1 MKDKSEASA
10 CLPGI
15 AEAVDL
21 DKDTETSRN
30 IKVAR
35 ENTRLKARV
44 AELEEELQTVF
55 INVTETFE
63 AVAIAL
69 KDQAILR
76 GRELS
81 EFMDPAREA
90 VKEGDSIRVLA
101 YTRQGVAKLKKALQD
116 SPVPALKSI
125 ASPEKPRLVAASKI
139 ELRAL
144 EIKERIEES
153 GLKTFSSRDARQYIA
168 GVEGEE
174 PSRRD
179 TIRALKQTVKML
191 PQFALEVVGGI
202 SRLICRDCRPEVE
215 RHYDDEMRAEEQKR
229 SLWQR
234 QGLTVALPWLDP
246 NALRGNS
253 GGA

>member
-1 MKDKSEASA
+1 MKTECEASA
-10 CLPGI
+10 PAKA
-15 AEAVDL
+15 AEAIDL
-21 DKDTETSRN
+21 DKDTETFEN

-63 AVAIAL
+63 AVAIAM

-81 EFMDPAREA
+81 EFMMPAREA
-90 VKEGDSIRVLA
+90 ANEGDSIRLLA
-101 YTRQGVAKLKKALQD
+101 FARQGISKLRKALQNIPASSIKAVAD
-116 SPVPALKSI
+116 PGKPV
-125 ASPEKPRLVAASKI
+125 LVAVSKV
-139 ELRAL
+139 ELRSL
-144 EIKERIEES
+144 QIKERIEES
-153 GLKTFSSRDARQYIA
+153 GSKVFSSRDARQFIA
-168 GVEGEE
+168 GKEGEE

-179 TIRALKQTVKML
+179 TIRALKRTVKLL
-191 PQFALEVVGGI
+191 PRYVLEVTGNI
-202 SRLICRDCRPEVE
+202 SRLICRDTRTDIEITISE
-215 RHYDDEMRAEEQKR
+215 KEEKR

-246 NALRGNS
+246 NALRANS

>member
-1 MKDKSEASA
+1 MKTECEASA
-10 CLPGI
+10 PAKA
-15 AEAVDL
+15 AEAIDL
-21 DKDTETSRN
+21 DKDTETFEN

-44 AELEEELQTVF
+44 AELEAELQTVF

-63 AVAIAL
+63 AVATTL
-69 KDQAILR
+69 KGQAVLR
-76 GRELS
+76 GKDMAA
-81 EFMDPAREA
+81 FMDPARKA
-90 VKEGDSIRVLA
+90 VKEGDSIRLLA

-116 SPVPALKSI
+116 SPVHSIKAI

-153 GLKTFSSRDARQYIA
+153 GVKTFSSRDARQYIA

-179 TIRALKQTVKML
+179 TIRALKQTVKLL
-191 PQFALEVVGGI
+191 PQYVLEVVGGI
-202 SRLICRDCRPEVE
+202 SRLICRDTRPEAE
-215 RHYDDEMRAEEQKR
+215 RHYDDVMRAEEQKR

-234 QGLTVALPWLDP
+234 HGLTVALPWLDP
-246 NALRGNS
+246 NALRANS